1 MACSLNAQYIVGNSS
16 RKSEVLKLIAQVLEF
31 DDDMQ
36 RRVIA
41 LLVGIVALSVTRTQV
56 GLSGNGWLTWLS
68 GSQANPS
75 DETQVCLLSL
85 VSDGKCAQF
94 NTPV

>member
-1 MACSLNAQYIVGNSS
+1 LLRVYFLNANSPNAQYIVGNSS

-41 LLVGIVALSVTRTQV
+41 RA
-56 GLSGNGWLTWLS
+56 
-68 GSQANPS
+68 A
-75 DETQVCLLSL
+75 
-85 VSDGKCAQF
+85 
-94 NTPV
+94 